1 MIKWT
6 SWVGVVHISL
16 NLARSGCPSVFAWRR
31 TLSLNALKK
40 IQGSLSSIQ
49 GLTVRR
55 VGCWNT
61 CVQTSEAGRV
71 FFRHFS
77 KYEFDFW
84 TERFK
89 NQIFQWV
96 ESGSVSEIEGIGRG
110 RCAIDIELWINCKI
124 CMYTSHVKSMITVE
138 KESWDSYYH
147 NTPWFVCTLLAT
159 KRKNHVIPPKIL
171 LTLTLCKEL
180 WQVPMASKEKKT

>member
-96 ESGSVSEIEGIGRG
+96 ESGSVSEVEGIGRG

-124 CMYTSHVKSMITVE
+124 YMYTSRTCQEHDNVWEGKLG
-138 KESWDSYYH
+138 
-147 NTPWFVCTLLAT
+147 FVLSQYSLICLY
-159 KRKNHVIPPKIL
+159 
-171 LTLTLCKEL
+171 
-180 WQVPMASKEKKT
+180 SFGDEKKKPCDPS